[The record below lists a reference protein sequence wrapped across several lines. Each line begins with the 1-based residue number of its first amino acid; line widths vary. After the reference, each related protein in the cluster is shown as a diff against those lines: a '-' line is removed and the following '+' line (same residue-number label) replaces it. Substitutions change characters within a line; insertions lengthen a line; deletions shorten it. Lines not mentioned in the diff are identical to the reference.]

1 MFDISLLSDLAYSV
15 ELVDHEDDSLYIMLY
30 ILDVEPPTIECLTLQ
45 IFYADKGLL
54 TASSVVWEEPT
65 AYDTVDNNP
74 VIVQTGGPQQN
85 TTLSNETT
93 YVSYI
98 ATDEAGNESP
108 ECSIEL
114 RADRKH
120 YKNKLNVHL

>member
-1 MFDISLLSDLAYSV
+1 MLNDLAYSV
-15 ELVDHEDDSLYIMLY
+15 GFYQENDIIHVMLC
-30 ILDVEPPTIECLTLQ
+30 ILDVEPPTIECLTPQL
-45 IFYADKGLL
+45 FYADKGLL

-85 TTLSNETT
+85 TTLSDETT

-114 RADRKH
+114 RVERKH
-120 YKNKLNVHL
+120 YKKELI